1 MLESMETNEISVL
14 TMPAMALRG
23 VTVFP
28 DMTIHFEVE
37 REMSLRA
44 LEQAM
49 EKNNP
54 RDSA

>member
-49 EKNNP
+49 EKGN
-54 RDSA
+54 RYSS

>member
-37 REMSLRA
+37 REMSLRPWNRRWR
-44 LEQAM
+44 
-49 EKNNP
+49 KIS
-54 RDSA
+54 RYSS